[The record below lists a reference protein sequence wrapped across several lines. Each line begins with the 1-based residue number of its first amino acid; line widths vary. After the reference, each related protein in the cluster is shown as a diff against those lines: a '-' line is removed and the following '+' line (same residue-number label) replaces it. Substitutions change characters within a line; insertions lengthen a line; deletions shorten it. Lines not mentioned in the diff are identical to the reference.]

1 MILYGKG
8 RYSTEAKRLY
18 WHQKKDWIS
27 FDWLRRNATHMRI
40 ISRWIQSLAGVVLSS
55 FEDEDAGSLSFH
67 SLQGNWKEL
76 TLCSIFHRHLFAPSH
91 KPTQENSFREVLCWQ
106 G

>member
-1 MILYGKG
+1 MVKEG
-8 RYSTEAKRLY
+8 TEAKRLY

-67 SLQGNWKEL
+67 SFARKLEGVDSLLHLSQASF
-76 TLCSIFHRHLFAPSH
+76 CSIPQAHTRELF
-91 KPTQENSFREVLCWQ
+91 
-106 G
+106 